1 MGARSVGTAIL
12 AAVAA
17 TGAWGVDVEVH
28 GHLYGAATADFTEGD
43 LGPAWSPESPGGR
56 NPSDDIS
63 KDGDPQYNVRWEADV
78 GLRALFADN
87 VAGNLLFTFDDRKQS
102 RFYRYAL
109 VEPDPG
115 DFYLAETATTEY
127 VYASLEQANVEL
139 AELAAGTDLTVGGFD
154 VRYGQGG
161 YYNGLVNRIDP
172 VSFVAYLDP
181 FGLRARRPFGETWE
195 ASVDVGVGR
204 AHQPVLTATVGRPN
218 FAVFAAAEGR
228 TYDLKS
234 LWDGHYASA
243 LPKFWQHLGW
253 REGTLAP
260 EPVGIGATFG
270 DTLHAGGEAAW
281 ENEFLDIYVVAAY
294 HRFADD
300 PALEDPTGGV
310 LLQLYPDVGV
320 RVFTPRV
327 WFRGAALYEAWRANY
342 HSTFGDGVDTNDY
355 LLLFGEPQYF
365 FAENLFV
372 GLGGRYLNPSRRAP
386 DDPITN
392 VRENKALSVAALPHL
407 SYAPVENV
415 KLDLTYA
422 ETWWDPSYDLQA
434 TTFEENH
441 SRELKLEMEAA
452 F

>member
-12 AAVAA
+12 AAWAA
-17 TGAWGVDVEVH
+17 AGAWAVDVEVH
-28 GHLYGAATADFTEGD
+28 GHLYGGVTDDFTEGS
-43 LGPAWSPESPGGR
+43 LGPAWSPETPGGR
-56 NPSDDIS
+56 NPSDDIAR
-63 KDGDPQYNVRWEADV
+63 DGDARYGVRWEADV
-78 GLRALFADN
+78 GLRAVFADD
-87 VAGNLLFTFDDRKQS
+87 VFGNLLFTFDDRKQS
-102 RFYRYAL
+102 EFYRYEL
-109 VEPDPG
+109 VEPEPG
-115 DFYLAETATTEY
+115 DFFLAETATTEY
-127 VYASLEQANVEL
+127 VYASLEQANVEM

-154 VRYGQGG
+154 VRYGHGG

-181 FGLRARRPFGETWE
+181 FGVRARREFGAWE
-195 ASVDVGVGR
+195 AAVDVGVGLS
-204 AHQPVLTATVGRPN
+204 HQAIAAATVGRPH
-218 FAVFAAAEGR
+218 FAAFAAAEGR

-243 LPKFWQHLGW
+243 LPKFWRHLGW

-260 EPVGIGATFG
+260 EPTGTVATFG
-270 DTLHAGGEAAW
+270 DAIHAGGEVAW
-281 ENEFLDIYVVAAY
+281 ENSFLDLYVVAAY

-310 LLQLYPDVGV
+310 LMQLYPDFGV

-327 WFRGAALYEAWRANY
+327 WFRGAVLYEAWRANY
-342 HSTFGDGVDTNDY
+342 HSTFGDGVNTNDY
-355 LLLFGEPQYF
+355 VLLFGEPQYF
-365 FAENLFV
+365 LAENLFV

-407 SYAPVENV
+407 SYAPAENV

-434 TTFEENH
+434 STFEEHH